1 MEALGRILDLAPGID
16 PVDVSGG
23 AKTGKRVYLGDASG
37 ATLVVYKG
45 VEAGTDDPVL
55 TLNQWTVSSSGS
67 AAAINV
73 DHYYTKAH
81 ATAPETTA
89 WTRVSMASGRTVTLT
104 GLAALAGFA
113 VIEFSAN
120 SLSDGYKYLS
130 VDTADAGSTAQLAG
144 FMWILH
150 DLEVQRSAANLAKTL
165 R

>member
-1 MEALGRILDLAPGID
+1 MEALGRLLDFAPGVD

-23 AKTGKRVYLGDASG
+23 AKTGKRVYLGDATG
-37 ATLVVYKG
+37 ASLVVYKG

-55 TLNQWTVSSSGS
+55 TLNQWNVSTAGA

-89 WTRVSMASGRTVTLT
+89 WSRVAMASGRTVTLT

-113 VIEFSAN
+113 VIEISAN
-120 SLSDGYKYLS
+120 SLADGYKYLS
-130 VDTADAGSTAQLAG
+130 VDTADAGATAQLACL
-144 FMWILH
+144 FWVLH
-150 DLEVQRSAANLAKTL
+150 DLSVQRAPASLAKTL